1 MASENTDGGVT
12 GLLRDLRGFAKTLFT
27 GGKLEKE
34 REVPVEVLFSLIG
47 YVAKADSIVTSHE
60 NEVFTAVMDEL
71 ELPFGGMALAS
82 AAFERGKSRQIVIAD
97 EAARIR
103 TLYTTGSP
111 ELQHLLDTLIRVAL
125 ADGRLFPRE
134 RTALEEIGAA
144 LGFSEAGVKQ
154 RIAALG
160 AQ

>member
-1 MASENTDGGVT
+1 MSSEEKGGVT
-12 GLLRDLRGFAKTLFT
+12 GLLRDLRGFPKTLFT

-71 ELPFGGMALAS
+71 ELPFGGMALAN
-82 AAFERGKSRQIVIAD
+82 AAFERGKSRQISIAD

-103 TLYTTGSP
+103 ALYPPDAP
-111 ELQHLLDTLIRVAL
+111 ELMQLLDTLVRVAL
-125 ADGRLFPRE
+125 SDGRAN
-134 RTALEEIGAA
+134 ALRWRRSVRHWA
-144 LGFSEAGVKQ
+144 LAS
-154 RIAALG
+154 IP
-160 AQ
+160 